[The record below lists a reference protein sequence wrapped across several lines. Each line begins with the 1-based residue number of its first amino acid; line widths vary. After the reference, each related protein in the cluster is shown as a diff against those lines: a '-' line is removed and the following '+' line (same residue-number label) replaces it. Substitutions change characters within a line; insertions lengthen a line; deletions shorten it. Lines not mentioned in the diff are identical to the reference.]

1 MTNLLLIFANQAEKI
16 SLQTSTLANEPRKKN
31 FLSIDFSQVD
41 QNSRNSG
48 KRVPKNIF
56 FNKYD
61 IFKEYGIFKVTF

>member
-48 KRVPKNIF
+48 KLVPKNIF

-61 IFKEYGIFKVTF
+61 IFKELWHI